1 MPGGKEIL
9 YWDRKTET
17 LPRDKILG
25 LQWARLRQRLWYI
38 YERSPLYRRRLR
50 EIGLDPSEVKG
61 LEDFK
66 GLVPMTTK
74 EELRKEREDKR
85 DLFGGLLC
93 VPREEV
99 AFLVRTAGTT
109 GTPSVYGLTQGDV
122 RMAGELMA
130 RSLYQVGAR
139 KGHLMA
145 CATMGTWNY
154 FAKELMEGL
163 RTAGMTTYHFAMPV
177 AEEEVF
183 PIEVLSQWMQ
193 IHGFYLSARPLQQV
207 TEKYG
212 ERLKILLP
220 DLRYVLT
227 AGQRLTKAFRQGMES
242 LWGAPLYEAYPMTDV
257 GMPCVTCTE
266 QHDTFHFAEDLFLV
280 EVLDPQTGR
289 DLTGSR
295 QVGELVVTPLA
306 SEGTPILRFRTGDMG
321 FTITEPC
328 PCGRTQMRLGVTE
341 RTAHGVQVKGR
352 VIFSHEVEEVLY
364 ALPELLFRPYHL
376 VKKREQPQERLI
388 VRVERPDHVRSVE
401 DFRVGL
407 AARLRDA
414 IGVETEVEL
423 VSRQDERFVVGY
435 KHLRVVEE

>member
-1 MPGGKEIL
+1 MPGSKEIL
-9 YWDRKTET
+9 YWDEEAET
-17 LPRDKILG
+17 LPRENVLSV
-25 LQWARLRQRLWYI
+25 QWARLRERVWYVW
-38 YERSPLYRRRLR
+38 ERSPLYRRRLN
-50 EIGLDPSEVKG
+50 EIGLDLSEVKG

-66 GLVPMTTK
+66 RLVPTTTK
-74 EELRKEREDKR
+74 EELRQEREESG

-109 GTPSVYGLTQGDV
+109 GTPSVYGLTRGDV

-139 KGHLMA
+139 RGHAMA

-154 FAKELMEGL
+154 FAKDLLEGL
-163 RTAGMTTYHFAMPV
+163 RTAGITTYHFAMPV
-177 AEEEVF
+177 PGEEVF
-183 PIEVLSQWMQ
+183 PIEILSQWME

-212 ERLKILLP
+212 ERLRSLLP

-242 LWGAPLYEAYPMTDV
+242 LWGAPLCEAYPMTDV
-257 GMPCVTCTE
+257 GMPCATCTE
-266 QHDTFHFAEDLFLV
+266 QHDTFHFAEDWFLV
-280 EVLDPQTGR
+280 EVLDPETGR
-289 DLTGSR
+289 DLTGSG
-295 QVGELVVTPLA
+295 QVGEVVVTPLA

-321 FTITEPC
+321 YAITEPC
-328 PCGRTQMRLGVTE
+328 ACGRTHMRLGVTE
-341 RTAHGVQVKGR
+341 REAHGVQVKGR

-388 VRVERPDHVRSVE
+388 VRVERPDHVRSAE
-401 DFRVGL
+401 DFRAGL

-414 IGVETEVEL
+414 IGVDTEVEL
-423 VSRQDERFVVGY
+423 ISRHDERFVVGY